1 MEGQKIVDRSR
12 PAEPWR
18 SVTCPRRPRARR
30 YAVHVGRPP
39 LPPPPLLDPAW
50 YPDPTGRYEARYWDG
65 RTWTS
70 HISHYGATGA
80 DPLLRARFDRW
91 WIRGTL
97 RIAMWGA
104 VVLAGIWAFNEY
116 WPTDER
122 DLAADEQL
130 ATAAVLSLSDLPDA
144 GWSPATA
151 RLVSPLSLTVD
162 EEGRVPVLAC
172 ETLAGNVSNGAD
184 EPRRVVSFGSS
195 NGLSSIAHATTV
207 GNGTGFGR
215 SYLDALRTPEA
226 GACLTALWEATAS
239 GDLTVT
245 STTEMT
251 ALFGDETVWWRLTAD
266 DTSGPFSVETF
277 ADIVVVRVDAVV
289 TEYVFGGSV
298 ASVGVDVQ
306 RDVIQLEL
314 ARLRELLAARS
325 AAENAADAGDEDT
338 EGEDDSGADSVD
350 SSDDGTTDGQ

>member
-1 MEGQKIVDRSR
+1 MAVVSAETTGRSAPRPRRSR
-12 PAEPWR
+12 
-18 SVTCPRRPRARR
+18 TRR
-30 YAVHVGRPP
+30 YAVDVGRPP

-97 RIAMWGA
+97 RLAMWAA
-104 VVLAGIWAFNEY
+104 VIVAGIWAFEEY

-130 ATAAVLSLSDLPDA
+130 ATAAVLSLSDLPDT
-144 GWSPATA
+144 GWRPGVAP
-151 RLVSPLSLTVD
+151 LVSPLSLSVD
-162 EEGRVPVLAC
+162 DEGLVSVLAC
-172 ETLAGNVSNGAD
+172 ETLADDVSDGAD
-184 EPRRVVSFGSS
+184 EPRRTVSFASPD
-195 NGLSSIAHATTV
+195 GLSTIAHATTV
-207 GNGTGFGR
+207 GDGTGFGR
-215 SYLDALRTPEA
+215 SYLEAMSAPEA
-226 GACLTALWEATAS
+226 GACLTALWESTLP

-251 ALFGDETVWWRLTAD
+251 ALFGDETVWWRLTGA
-266 DTSGPFSVETF
+266 DTSGVFSIDAF
-277 ADIVVVRVDAVV
+277 ADVVIVRVDSVV

-298 ASVGVDVQ
+298 SSVGVDVQ

-314 ARLRELLAARS
+314 ARVRELLAARS
-325 AAENAADAGDEDT
+325 AEENADDEGDADETDDDT
-338 EGEDDSGADSVD
+338 GGSDSTGDDSAESPDDS
-350 SSDDGTTDGQ
+350 TADGQ